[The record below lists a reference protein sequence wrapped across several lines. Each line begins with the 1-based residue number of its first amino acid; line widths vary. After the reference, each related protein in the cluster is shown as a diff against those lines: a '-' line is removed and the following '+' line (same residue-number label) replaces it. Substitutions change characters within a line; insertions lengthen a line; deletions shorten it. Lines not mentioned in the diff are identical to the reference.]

1 MVLHVHKNSCTVLVP
16 LCKNNLNLPISDKDH
31 YALRK
36 YKQQLPQRFYFPT
49 QQSRILT
56 ARVQHSILNL
66 SHPYLKFQIH
76 LIDLS
81 QSSIQVLYGL
91 QTDDGIRQCVNSM
104 FNTKFVVRGQYIR
117 FTTSLLISN
126 YQKWQRCYVNKLRG
140 VQVVSHHG
148 DQSSCKLKQQ
158 NLYRKGVLAAK
169 GFDIN
174 LVQFTCTISYVHG
187 RAPKTVLRARNF
199 VYEQI

>member
-1 MVLHVHKNSCTVLVP
+1 MCIYDQLIRWRSLCMQNYNLLCRPSQTACTVTTVHVTFTQMVLHVHKNSCTVLVP

-49 QQSRILT
+49 QYPRILT
-56 ARVQHSILNL
+56 ARVQHLILNL

-76 LIDLS
+76 LIDLP

-91 QTDDGIRQCVNSM
+91 QTDDDIRQCVNSSWTGM

-126 YQKWQRCYVNKLRG
+126 YQKW
-140 VQVVSHHG
+140 
-148 DQSSCKLKQQ
+148 
-158 NLYRKGVLAAK
+158 
-169 GFDIN
+169 
-174 LVQFTCTISYVHG
+174 
-187 RAPKTVLRARNF
+187 
-199 VYEQI
+199 